1 MVLVTIKKAPA
12 AAPKKA
18 KTAAPKKAKT
28 AAPKKTAS
36 KKTALSI
43 DELYPVPPEQ
53 LDADG
58 RPIDPYRVKDEHGDD
73 WEFDQD
79 IRDNTLEQLG
89 IPSLLIRTRCRSDGT
104 GHYSV
109 NTYDNF
115 STGAAPVSNVRAVG
129 KIEND
134 EPVGRILFKQEF
146 IEEYPQ
152 LKKVTVYR
160 LAPQYIR
167 YVETPLTNNSFER
180 EEAIRKAAQKAK
192 AAAARA
198 AKKAAAPE
206 ATDRPRS

>member
-12 AAPKKA
+12 
-18 KTAAPKKAKT
+18 AAPKKAKT

-58 RPIDPYRVKDEHGDD
+58 RPIDPYRVKDEHGYG